1 MPEPIIDLL
10 PADRPQPPRTNRA
23 KKEED
28 DGPAFRSFLNEE
40 APAANEQATPA
51 AAAEKPTA
59 TAEAGGKSASGDTE
73 PKQTATGSASSEDTP
88 TQAVGKGQAANGD
101 AAANGSPVQAAG
113 DVLQQNAVAGISAE
127 ASAAAVGNAKAASQ
141 QPNAAQ
147 QSAAVQATP
156 AEAAGPA
163 KLAATDTRQ
172 PVITPPQAPQAV
184 PKAPSAITPD
194 DIPEG
199 DAPDIRI
206 DLAGKK
212 KPTATAA
219 SALLGEGLATKP
231 LNAASGATAAK
242 SGAQAAVAALV
253 QSPDLQ
259 AAASRGAQDP
269 ATLQLTRASDA
280 AQPIMTQPVETAQPL
295 PTAQQSATPQ
305 INPTSATGQ
314 ASFAQQMAQSAAPQP
329 AQQLGVSIVRAAR
342 EGMDRIDIQLHPA
355 ELGRVEVKMELGHDG
370 RIIAVV
376 SAERADTLDQLR
388 RDINQLE
395 KALAD
400 AGFDTDGDSF
410 RFDDGN
416 TPDRDGGEAGHQF
429 AGDDESLQIAD
440 AALASRTLMS
450 DRIGV
455 DISV

>member
-23 KKEED
+23 QKEED

-51 AAAEKPTA
+51 AAAEKPAA

-88 TQAVGKGQAANGD
+88 TQAAGKGQAANGN

-127 ASAAAVGNAKAASQ
+127 ASAAAAGNARAASQ
-141 QPNAAQ
+141 Q
-147 QSAAVQATP
+147 SATVQATQV
-156 AEAAGPA
+156 EVAGPA

-184 PKAPSAITPD
+184 PKALSAITPD

-231 LNAASGATAAK
+231 LNAASGAAAAK

-259 AAASRGAQDP
+259 AAASRGAQDQ

>member
-23 KKEED
+23 QKEED

-88 TQAVGKGQAANGD
+88 TQSAGKGQAANGD
-101 AAANGSPVQAAG
+101 AAASGSPVQAAG

-127 ASAAAVGNAKAASQ
+127 ASAAAAGNAKAASQ
-141 QPNAAQ
+141 Q
-147 QSAAVQATP
+147 SAAVQANP
-156 AEAAGPA
+156 AEAVGPA

-212 KPTATAA
+212 RPTATAA

-231 LNAASGATAAK
+231 LNAASGAAAAK

-259 AAASRGAQDP
+259 AAASRGAQDQ

-416 TPDRDGGEAGHQF
+416 TPDRDGGETGHQF
-429 AGDDESLQIAD
+429 AGDDEPLQIAD